1 MKISE
6 LIADLQRRM
15 EREGDLEVRVPSQW
29 DVYRHAQPVNNTQ
42 VNFDGKTSYI
52 FLPGKESQKQ
62 GSA

>member
-1 MKISE
+1 
-6 LIADLQRRM
+6 M